1 MIDQLML
8 SKRWVMSENIE
19 NKSDALVKTIDQ
31 EEEYKAWLSFALT
44 DFESAKYLYGATF
57 IQGH

>member
-31 EEEYKAWLSFALT
+31 EGEYKA
-44 DFESAKYLYGATF
+44 
-57 IQGH
+57 